1 MYVNDSSQMFV
12 LVNNNQQVLIP
23 FAEKLHE
30 ETIALRDEIDK
41 NEVCIS
47 FCLYLLVVQLHD
59 CSDLATWLVVDY
71 LLPTP
76 L

>member
-1 MYVNDSSQMFV
+1 MFIDYWKTFFSYSCAFHMYVIDSSWTFV

-47 FCLYLLVVQLHD
+47 LLFVSFGCAV
-59 CSDLATWLVVDY
+59 AWL
-71 LLPTP
+71 
-76 L
+76 

>member
-1 MYVNDSSQMFV
+1 MCHNKYPSSYVIYSS
-12 LVNNNQQVLIP
+12 LVSNKQQVLIP

-47 FCLYLLVVQLHD
+47 FLLLSLG
-59 CSDLATWLVVDY
+59 CAIA
-71 LLPTP
+71 
-76 L
+76 

>member
-1 MYVNDSSQMFV
+1 MYMIDYSQKFV
-12 LVNNNQQVLIP
+12 LVSNQQVLIP

-47 FCLYLLVVQLHD
+47 LLFVAVG
-59 CSDLATWLVVDY
+59 CAIA
-71 LLPTP
+71 
-76 L
+76 

>member
-1 MYVNDSSQMFV
+1 MYVIDSSRTFV
-12 LVNNNQQVLIP
+12 LVSNNQQVLIP

-47 FCLYLLVVQLHD
+47 LLFVSFGCAV
-59 CSDLATWLVVDY
+59 A
-71 LLPTP
+71 
-76 L
+76 

>member
-1 MYVNDSSQMFV
+1 MYVIDSSRTFV

-30 ETIALRDEIDK
+30 ETIALRDEIDR

-47 FCLYLLVVQLHD
+47 LLFISFGCAV
-59 CSDLATWLVVDY
+59 AWL
-71 LLPTP
+71 
-76 L
+76 

>member
-1 MYVNDSSQMFV
+1 M
-12 LVNNNQQVLIP
+12 LIP

-47 FCLYLLVVQLHD
+47 LLFLSLG
-59 CSDLATWLVVDY
+59 CATA
-71 LLPTP
+71 
-76 L
+76 

>member
-1 MYVNDSSQMFV
+1 MICSSTLA
-12 LVNNNQQVLIP
+12 LVINKQQVLIP

-47 FCLYLLVVQLHD
+47 LLFLSFR
-59 CSDLATWLVVDY
+59 CAIA
-71 LLPTP
+71 
-76 L
+76 